1 MLTVDRRGAGR
12 DFAKGR
18 GLTCVFPVFSQV
30 KDKKGI
36 APLSLLRTAAP
47 CSSPLP
53 CSHQRPVFA
62 LASKRPP
69 KPPASRVFKGKQ
81 VAATLLTGS
90 PKAPLCFT
98 SVQGE
103 TRAFKG
109 MHAYS
114 RGLFL
119 ANARDALFDLES
131 FTAGHFFLQR
141 RNPTC
146 FWGPQIVV

>member
-1 MLTVDRRGAGR
+1 VLTVDRRGAGR

-18 GLTCVFPVFSQV
+18 GLTCVFPVFSPV
-30 KDKKGI
+30 KDKGI

-53 CSHQRPVFA
+53 CSHQRP
-62 LASKRPP
+62 PP
-69 KPPASRVFKGKQ
+69 QAPQPSASRVFKGQQ

-90 PKAPLCFT
+90 PKAPIRFT
-98 SVQGE
+98 CVQGE
-103 TRAFKG
+103 ARAFKG

-114 RGLFL
+114 RGLFP
-119 ANARDALFDLES
+119 ANVRDALFDLES

-141 RNPTC
+141 RNPPC